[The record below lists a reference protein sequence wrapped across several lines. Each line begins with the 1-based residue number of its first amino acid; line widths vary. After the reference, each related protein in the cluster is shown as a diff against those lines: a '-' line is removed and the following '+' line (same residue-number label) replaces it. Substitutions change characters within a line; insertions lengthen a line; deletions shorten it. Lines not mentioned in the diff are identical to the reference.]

1 MQEEFISLK
10 DAEGNRFLVNKKSI
24 KTVIEYVGTNDY
36 PEGNQVPQYVVV
48 DFFGDEA
55 IKVEDA
61 YEDIAYQLSTSLQ
74 EDLCLTKSINRLNAN
89 H

>member
-24 KTVIEYVGTNDY
+24 KTVIEYVGTNDC

-48 DFFGDEA
+48 DFFADEA
-55 IKVEDA
+55 IKVEDT
-61 YEDIAYQLSTSLQ
+61 YEDVAYRLSTSL
-74 EDLCLTKSINRLNAN
+74 
-89 H
+89 

>member
-10 DAEGNRFLVNKKSI
+10 DAKGIRFLVNKKSI
-24 KTVIEYVGTNDY
+24 KTVVEYVGTDDY

-48 DFFGDEA
+48 DFFDEEA

-61 YEDIAYQLSTSLQ
+61 YEDIAYKLSTSL
-74 EDLCLTKSINRLNAN
+74 
-89 H
+89 

>member
-24 KTVIEYVGTNDY
+24 KTVIEYANTEDT
-36 PEGNQVPQYVVV
+36 QASQYVIV
-48 DFFGDEA
+48 DFFDEEA

-61 YEDIAYQLSTSLQ
+61 YEDIAYKLSTSL
-74 EDLCLTKSINRLNAN
+74 
-89 H
+89 

>member
-24 KTVIEYVGTNDY
+24 KTVIEYANTEDIQ
-36 PEGNQVPQYVVV
+36 EGVQASQYVIV
-48 DFFGDEA
+48 DFFDEEA

-61 YEDIAYQLSTSLQ
+61 YEDIAYKLSTSL
-74 EDLCLTKSINRLNAN
+74 
-89 H
+89 